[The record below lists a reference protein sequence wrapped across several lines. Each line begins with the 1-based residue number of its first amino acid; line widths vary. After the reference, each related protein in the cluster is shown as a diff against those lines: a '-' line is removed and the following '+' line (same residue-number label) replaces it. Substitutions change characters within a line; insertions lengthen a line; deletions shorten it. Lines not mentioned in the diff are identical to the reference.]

1 MRPSTTDLQWL
12 ACDVDLWL
20 RKVCFAA
27 GALDERSR
35 FILSGPPGQRNW
47 S

>member
-20 RKVCFAA
+20 RKVCFARRVLWMSDH
-27 GALDERSR
+27 GL
-35 FILSGPPGQRNW
+35 F
-47 S
+47 